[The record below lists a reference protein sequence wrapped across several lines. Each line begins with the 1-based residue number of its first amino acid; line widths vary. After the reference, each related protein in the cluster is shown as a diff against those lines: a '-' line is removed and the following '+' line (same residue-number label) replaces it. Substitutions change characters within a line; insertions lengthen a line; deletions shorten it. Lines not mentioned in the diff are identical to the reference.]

1 MRDLTNVIN
10 DIIEVI
16 PKSKECIVSTLEDI
30 KDSVGFSAPELMYMW
45 WEETH
50 DALIDC
56 ISENPTEDWEYQ
68 AWSIFTTKSVE
79 ELKDIF
85 SNIK

>member
-10 DIIEVI
+10 KIIEIV
-16 PKSKECIVSTLEDI
+16 PKSEEDIVLTLEDI
-30 KDSVGFSAPELMYMW
+30 KGSISFSAPELMYMW

-68 AWSIFTTKSVE
+68 AWSIFTTKSIK
-79 ELKDIF
+79 ELKNIF
-85 SNIK
+85 NQSR